1 MKAITQISKCLRNK
15 YGWFFTSLDK
25 ALSYLSDISNKI
37 KETTDG
43 TILDVLRIQDREKNT
58 ERHDDCYKDGCCK
71 MDRTQFKQPLSLQQ
85 TIRYGAILYIVAI
98 LASIPAS
105 MCSSAYSPVMYQ
117 FQASADDFINELI
130 KTPSEFNLGRST
142 LAARLNMVPPSR
154 MRTPKRPHY
163 HSYIAQAC
171 HAYEVDSALIRAI
184 IMVESGYNPHAVS
197 DRGAKGLMQLMP
209 TTARW
214 LGIRDAFNPA
224 MNIDGGVRYFKSL
237 LDRFDGNIELAL
249 AAYNAGSRYVDKYG
263 GVPPFRATQIY
274 IRKVLRYQQLYDEEM
289 ALNLTGLWMS

>member
-1 MKAITQISKCLRNK
+1 MKAITQISKRLPNK
-15 YGWFFTSLDK
+15 YGWFFTGLDK
-25 ALSYLSDISNKI
+25 ARSYLSDISTKM
-37 KETTDG
+37 KETTGG
-43 TILDVLRIQDREKNT
+43 TLLDIIRIQNREKIT
-58 ERHDDCYKDGCCK
+58 GQHDDCNKDDPYK
-71 MDRTQFKQPLSLQQ
+71 MDRTQFKRPLNLQQ
-85 TIRYGAILYIVAI
+85 TIRYGAILYIVTI
-98 LASIPAS
+98 LASIPAN
-105 MCSSAYSPVMYQ
+105 MCSSSHLPITYQ
-117 FQASADDFINELI
+117 YQASTDNFINELL

-142 LAARLNMVPPSR
+142 LAARLDMVPPSR
-154 MRTPKRPHY
+154 MRTPKRAPY
-163 HSYIAQAC
+163 HGYIAQAC

-184 IMVESGYNPHAVS
+184 IMVESGYNPLAVS

-224 MNIDGGVRYFKSL
+224 MNIDGGVRYFKRL

-263 GVPPFRATQIY
+263 GVPPFKATRIY
-274 IRKVLRYQQLYDEEM
+274 IRRVLRYQQLYDEEM

>member
-1 MKAITQISKCLRNK
+1 
-15 YGWFFTSLDK
+15 
-25 ALSYLSDISNKI
+25 
-37 KETTDG
+37 
-43 TILDVLRIQDREKNT
+43 
-58 ERHDDCYKDGCCK
+58 
-71 MDRTQFKQPLSLQQ
+71 MDRTRIDRPLSLQQ

-98 LASIPAS
+98 LASIPAR
-105 MCSSAYSPVMYQ
+105 MCSSSHLPVMYQ
-117 FQASADDFINELI
+117 YQASADDYINTLL
-130 KTPSEFNLGRST
+130 KAPSEFNLGRST
-142 LAARLNMVPPSR
+142 LAARLDMVPPSR
-154 MRTPKRPHY
+154 MTTPKRPHY

-224 MNIDGGVRYFKSL
+224 LNIDGGVRYFKSL

-263 GVPPFRATQIY
+263 GVPPFKATRIY
-274 IRKVLRYQQLYDEEM
+274 IRRVLRYQQLYDEEM
-289 ALNLTGLWMS
+289 AVNLTGLWMS